1 MMPLSDVLSAVLP
14 VFCLALVGIG
24 LRRVRWL
31 TEEADATLLRLVVN
45 VLTPCLI
52 FDKVLGN
59 RALQRAENLFIPP
72 LIGFG
77 GIVLGIGTCWL
88 FRRRVGLKTDPEQ
101 RTFALVAGL
110 QNFAYVPFPLVLM
123 LFANHPDTPGVL
135 FLHNLG
141 VDIAM
146 WTLGLI
152 TLGHA
157 TGPGEWRKLINAP
170 LVAIVLSLL
179 LNSCDGAHWVPR
191 PLSITASM
199 LGACAFPL
207 GILLTGAMMADQVRQ
222 LHPARATGTLL
233 WSAIF
238 RLGIIPALML
248 GIARILPCSVEI
260 KRVILVQA
268 AMPAGIFPIVLSR
281 LYGGDPATAV
291 RIVAGTTI
299 LSLITIPLWIQWGI
313 AWLHLAP

>member
-1 MMPLSDVLSAVLP
+1 
-14 VFCLALVGIG
+14 
-24 LRRVRWL
+24 
-31 TEEADATLLRLVVN
+31 
-45 VLTPCLI
+45 
-52 FDKVLGN
+52 VLGN
-59 RALQRAENLFIPP
+59 QALQRAENLLIPP
-72 LIGFG
+72 LMGFG
-77 GIVLGIGTCWL
+77 GIVLGIGICWL

-110 QNFAYVPFPLVLM
+110 QNYGYVPFPLVLV

-135 FLHNLG
+135 FVHNLG

-146 WTLGLI
+146 WTLGLM

-179 LNSCDGAHWVPR
+179 LNACGAARWMPR
-191 PLSITASM
+191 PVGITASM

-207 GILLTGAMMADQVRQ
+207 GIMLTGAMVADQIRQ
-222 LHPARATGTLL
+222 LHPARAARALI
-233 WSAIF
+233 WSAVF
-238 RLGIIPALML
+238 RLGVIPALML
-248 GIARILPCSVEI
+248 GIVRILPCSVEV
-260 KRVILVQA
+260 KRVIVVQA
-268 AMPAGIFPIVLSR
+268 AMPAGVFPIVLSR

-299 LSLITIPLWIQWGI
+299 LSLITIPLWIQWGM
-313 AWLHLAP
+313 AWLQLAP

>member
-1 MMPLSDVLSAVLP
+1 MMSLSDVLSAVLP
-14 VFCLALVGIG
+14 VFLFALVGIG

-59 RALQRAENLFIPP
+59 QALQRAENLFIPP
-72 LIGFG
+72 VMGFG
-77 GIVLGIGTCWL
+77 GIVLGIGICWL
-88 FRRRVGLKTDPEQ
+88 FRRRVGLKTDAEQ

-110 QNFAYVPFPLVLM
+110 QNYGYVPFPLVLV

-135 FLHNLG
+135 FVHNLG

-146 WTLGLI
+146 WTLGLM

-179 LNSCDGAHWVPR
+179 LNACGAARWMPR
-191 PLSITASM
+191 PVGITASM

-207 GILLTGAMMADQVRQ
+207 GIMLTGAMVADQIRQ
-222 LHPARATGTLL
+222 LHPARAAGTLI

-238 RLGIIPALML
+238 RLGVIPALML
-248 GIARILPCSVEI
+248 GIVRVLPCSVEV
-260 KRVILVQA
+260 KRVIVVQA
-268 AMPAGIFPIVLSR
+268 AMPAGVFPIVLSR

-299 LSLITIPLWIQWGI
+299 LSLITIPLWIQVGM

>member
-1 MMPLSDVLSAVLP
+1 MMSLSDVLSAVLP
-14 VFCLALVGIG
+14 VFFLALVGIG

-59 RALQRAENLFIPP
+59 QALQRAENLFIPP
-72 LIGFG
+72 LMGFG
-77 GIVLGIGTCWL
+77 GIVLGIGLCWL
-88 FRRRVGLKTDPEQ
+88 FRRRVGLKTDSEQ

-110 QNFAYVPFPLVLM
+110 QNYGYVPFPLVLV

-135 FLHNLG
+135 FVHNLG

-146 WTLGLI
+146 WTLGLM

-179 LNSCDGAHWVPR
+179 LNACGAARWMPR
-191 PLSITASM
+191 PVGITASM

-207 GILLTGAMMADQVRQ
+207 GIMLTGAMVADQIRQ
-222 LHPARATGTLL
+222 LHPARAAGALI
-233 WSAIF
+233 WSAVF
-238 RLGIIPALML
+238 RLGVIPALML
-248 GIARILPCSVEI
+248 GIVRILPCSVEI
-260 KRVILVQA
+260 KRVIVVQA
-268 AMPAGIFPIVLSR
+268 AMPAGVFPIVLSR

-299 LSLITIPLWIQWGI
+299 LSLITIPLWIQGGM

>member
-135 FLHNLG
+135 FVHNLG

-170 LVAIVLSLL
+170 LLAIVLSLL

-222 LHPARATGTLL
+222 LHPARATGTLI

-238 RLGIIPALML
+238 RLGVIPALML

>member
-1 MMPLSDVLSAVLP
+1 M
-14 VFCLALVGIG
+14 
-24 LRRVRWL
+24 
-31 TEEADATLLRLVVN
+31 
-45 VLTPCLI
+45 
-52 FDKVLGN
+52 
-59 RALQRAENLFIPP
+59 
-72 LIGFG
+72 GFG
-77 GIVLGIGTCWL
+77 GIVLGIGICWL
-88 FRRRVGLKTDPEQ
+88 FRRRVGLKNEAEQ

-110 QNFAYVPFPLVLM
+110 QNYGYVPFPLVLV

-135 FLHNLG
+135 FVHNLG

-146 WTLGLI
+146 WTLGLM

-179 LNSCDGAHWVPR
+179 LNACGAARWMPR
-191 PLSITASM
+191 PVGITTSM

-207 GILLTGAMMADQVRQ
+207 GIMLTGAMVADQIRQ
-222 LHPARATGTLL
+222 LHPARAAGALI

-238 RLGIIPALML
+238 RLGVIPALML
-248 GIARILPCSVEI
+248 GIVRVLPCSVEV
-260 KRVILVQA
+260 KRVIVVQA
-268 AMPAGIFPIVLSR
+268 AMPAGVFPIVLSR

-299 LSLITIPLWIQWGI
+299 LSLITIPLWIQVGM

>member
-1 MMPLSDVLSAVLP
+1 MMSLSDVLSAVLP

-24 LRRVRWL
+24 LRRIRWL

-170 LVAIVLSLL
+170 LIAIILSLII
-179 LNSCDGAHWVPR
+179 NSCDAAHWVPR

-199 LGACAFPL
+199 LGACTFPL

>member
-1 MMPLSDVLSAVLP
+1 V
-14 VFCLALVGIG
+14 
-24 LRRVRWL
+24 
-31 TEEADATLLRLVVN
+31 
-45 VLTPCLI
+45 
-52 FDKVLGN
+52 
-59 RALQRAENLFIPP
+59 
-72 LIGFG
+72 
-77 GIVLGIGTCWL
+77 
-88 FRRRVGLKTDPEQ
+88 
-101 RTFALVAGL
+101 
-110 QNFAYVPFPLVLM
+110 

-135 FLHNLG
+135 FVHNLG

-146 WTLGLI
+146 WTLGLM

-179 LNSCDGAHWVPR
+179 LNACGAARWMPR
-191 PLSITASM
+191 PVGITTSM

-207 GILLTGAMMADQVRQ
+207 GIMLTGAMVADQIRQ
-222 LHPARATGTLL
+222 LHPARAAGALI

-238 RLGIIPALML
+238 RLGVIPALML
-248 GIARILPCSVEI
+248 GIVRVLPCSVEV
-260 KRVILVQA
+260 KRVIVVQA
-268 AMPAGIFPIVLSR
+268 AMPAGVFPIVLSR

-299 LSLITIPLWIQWGI
+299 LSLITIPLWIQVGM

>member
-170 LVAIVLSLL
+170 LLAIVLSLL

-260 KRVILVQA
+260 KRVIVVQA

>member
-1 MMPLSDVLSAVLP
+1 MMPLSEVLSAVMP
-14 VFCLALVGIG
+14 VFFLALVGIG

-59 RALQRAENLFIPP
+59 QALQRAENLFIPP
-72 LIGFG
+72 LMGFG
-77 GIVLGIGTCWL
+77 GIVLGIGICWL
-88 FRRRVGLKTDPEQ
+88 FRRRVGLKTDAEQ

-110 QNFAYVPFPLVLM
+110 QNYGYVPFPLILV

-135 FLHNLG
+135 FVHNLG

-146 WTLGLI
+146 WTLGLM

-179 LNSCDGAHWVPR
+179 LNACGAARWMPR
-191 PLSITASM
+191 PVGITASM
-199 LGACAFPL
+199 LGASAFPL
-207 GILLTGAMMADQVRQ
+207 GIMLTGAMVADQIRQ
-222 LHPARATGTLL
+222 LHPARAAGALI

-238 RLGIIPALML
+238 RLGVIPALML
-248 GIARILPCSVEI
+248 GIVRVLPCSVEV
-260 KRVILVQA
+260 KRVIVVQA
-268 AMPAGIFPIVLSR
+268 AMPAGVFPIVLSR

-299 LSLITIPLWIQWGI
+299 LSLITIPLWIQVGM

>member
-59 RALQRAENLFIPP
+59 RALQRAETLFIPP
-72 LIGFG
+72 LIAFG
-77 GIVLGIGTCWL
+77 GIVLGIGPCWL

-170 LVAIVLSLL
+170 LLAIVLSLL

-222 LHPARATGTLL
+222 LHPARATGTLI

-238 RLGIIPALML
+238 RLGVIPALML

>member
-135 FLHNLG
+135 FVHNLG

-199 LGACAFPL
+199 LGACTFPL

-222 LHPARATGTLL
+222 LHPARATGTLI

-238 RLGIIPALML
+238 RLGVIPALML

>member
-1 MMPLSDVLSAVLP
+1 MMSLSDVLSAVLP

-24 LRRVRWL
+24 LRRIRWL

-110 QNFAYVPFPLVLM
+110 QNFAYVPFPLVLL

-135 FLHNLG
+135 FVHNLG

-170 LVAIVLSLL
+170 LIAIILSLII
-179 LNSCDGAHWVPR
+179 NSCDAAHWVPR

-199 LGACAFPL
+199 LGACTFPL

-260 KRVILVQA
+260 KRVIVVQA

-299 LSLITIPLWIQWGI
+299 LSFITIPLWIQWGI

>member
-1 MMPLSDVLSAVLP
+1 MMSLSDVLSAVLP
-14 VFCLALVGIG
+14 VFFLALVGIG

-59 RALQRAENLFIPP
+59 QALQRAENLFIPP
-72 LIGFG
+72 LMGFG
-77 GIVLGIGTCWL
+77 GIVLGIGLCWL
-88 FRRRVGLKTDPEQ
+88 FRRRVGLKTDSEQ

-110 QNFAYVPFPLVLM
+110 QNYGYVPFPLVLV

-135 FLHNLG
+135 FVHNLG

-146 WTLGLI
+146 WTLGLM

-179 LNSCDGAHWVPR
+179 LNACGAARWMPR
-191 PLSITASM
+191 PVGITASM

-207 GILLTGAMMADQVRQ
+207 GIMLTGAMVADQIRQ
-222 LHPARATGTLL
+222 LHPARAAGALI
-233 WSAIF
+233 WSAVF
-238 RLGIIPALML
+238 RLGVIPALML
-248 GIARILPCSVEI
+248 GIVRVLPCSVEV
-260 KRVILVQA
+260 KRVIVVQA
-268 AMPAGIFPIVLSR
+268 AMPAGVFPIVLSR

-299 LSLITIPLWIQWGI
+299 LSLITIPLWIQVGM

>member
-1 MMPLSDVLSAVLP
+1 M
-14 VFCLALVGIG
+14 
-24 LRRVRWL
+24 
-31 TEEADATLLRLVVN
+31 
-45 VLTPCLI
+45 
-52 FDKVLGN
+52 
-59 RALQRAENLFIPP
+59 
-72 LIGFG
+72 GFG
-77 GIVLGIGTCWL
+77 GIVLGIGICWL

-110 QNFAYVPFPLVLM
+110 QNYGYVPFPLVLV

-135 FLHNLG
+135 FVHNLG

-146 WTLGLI
+146 WTLGLM

-179 LNSCDGAHWVPR
+179 LNACGAARWMPR
-191 PLSITASM
+191 PVGITASM

-207 GILLTGAMMADQVRQ
+207 GIMLTGAMVADQIRQ
-222 LHPARATGTLL
+222 LHPARAAGALI
-233 WSAIF
+233 WSAVF
-238 RLGIIPALML
+238 RLGVIPALML
-248 GIARILPCSVEI
+248 GIVRILPCSVEI
-260 KRVILVQA
+260 KRVIVVQA
-268 AMPAGIFPIVLSR
+268 AMPAGVFPIVLSR

-299 LSLITIPLWIQWGI
+299 LSLITIPLWIQWGM

>member
-1 MMPLSDVLSAVLP
+1 MMSLSDVLSAVLP
-14 VFCLALVGIG
+14 VFFLALIGIV
-24 LRRVRWL
+24 LRRIRWL

-77 GIVLGIGTCWL
+77 GIVLGIGICWL
-88 FRRRVGLKTDPEQ
+88 FRRRVGLKTDSEQ

-110 QNFAYVPFPLVLM
+110 QNYGYVPFPLVLM

-135 FLHNLG
+135 FIHNLG

-170 LVAIVLSLL
+170 LVAVVLSLL
-179 LNSCDGAHWVPR
+179 INTFEAAHWVPR

-207 GILLTGAMMADQVRQ
+207 GILLTGAMMADQIRQ
-222 LHPARATGTLL
+222 LHPSRATGILI

-238 RLGIIPALML
+238 RLGVIPALML

-260 KRVILVQA
+260 KRVIVVQA
-268 AMPAGIFPIVLSR
+268 AMPAGVFPIVLSR

>member
-1 MMPLSDVLSAVLP
+1 MMSLSDVLSAVLP

-24 LRRVRWL
+24 LRRIRWL

-59 RALQRAENLFIPP
+59 QALQRAENLLVPP
-72 LIGFG
+72 LMGFG
-77 GIVLGIGTCWL
+77 GIALGIGVCWL
-88 FRRRVGLKTDPEQ
+88 LRRRIGLETDPER
-101 RTFALVAGL
+101 RTFALVTGL
-110 QNFAYVPFPLVLM
+110 QNYGYVPFPLVLV

-135 FLHNLG
+135 FVHNLG

-146 WTLGLI
+146 WTVGLM

-170 LVAIVLSLL
+170 LVSIVASLL
-179 LNSCDGAHWVPR
+179 LNACGAARWMPR
-191 PLSITASM
+191 PIGITASM

-207 GILLTGAMMADQVRQ
+207 GIMLTGAMVADQMRR
-222 LHPARATGTLL
+222 LNPARAAGVLS
-233 WSAIF
+233 WSALL
-238 RLGIIPALML
+238 RLGVIPALML
-248 GIARILPCSVEI
+248 GLARVLPCSVEM
-260 KRVILVQA
+260 KRVLVVQA
-268 AMPAGIFPIVLSR
+268 AMPAGVFPIVLSR

-299 LSLITIPLWIQWGI
+299 LSLFTIPLWIRWGM
-313 AWLHLAP
+313 AWLRLSP

>member
-1 MMPLSDVLSAVLP
+1 MMPLSEVLSAVLP
-14 VFCLALVGIG
+14 VFFLAVVGIG

-59 RALQRAENLFIPP
+59 QALQRAENLFIPP
-72 LIGFG
+72 LMGFG
-77 GIVLGIGTCWL
+77 GIVLGIGICWL
-88 FRRRVGLKTDPEQ
+88 FRRRVGLKTDAEQ

-110 QNFAYVPFPLVLM
+110 QNYGYVPFPLVLV

-135 FLHNLG
+135 FVHNLG

-146 WTLGLI
+146 WTLGLM

-179 LNSCDGAHWVPR
+179 LNACGAARWMPR
-191 PLSITASM
+191 PVGITASM

-207 GILLTGAMMADQVRQ
+207 GIMLTGAMVADQIRQ
-222 LHPARATGTLL
+222 LHPARAAGALI
-233 WSAIF
+233 WSAVF
-238 RLGIIPALML
+238 RLGVIPALML
-248 GIARILPCSVEI
+248 GIVRVLPCSVEV
-260 KRVILVQA
+260 KRVIVVQA
-268 AMPAGIFPIVLSR
+268 AMPAGVFPIVLSR

-299 LSLITIPLWIQWGI
+299 LSLITIPLWIQVGM

>member
-1 MMPLSDVLSAVLP
+1 M
-14 VFCLALVGIG
+14 
-24 LRRVRWL
+24 
-31 TEEADATLLRLVVN
+31 VN

-59 RALQRAENLFIPP
+59 QALQRAENLFIPP
-72 LIGFG
+72 LMGFG
-77 GIVLGIGTCWL
+77 GIVLGIGICWL
-88 FRRRVGLKTDPEQ
+88 FRRRVGLKTDAEQ

-110 QNFAYVPFPLVLM
+110 QNYGYVPFTLVLV

-135 FLHNLG
+135 FVHNLG

-146 WTLGLI
+146 WTLGLM

-179 LNSCDGAHWVPR
+179 LNACGAARWMPR
-191 PLSITASM
+191 PVGITASM

-207 GILLTGAMMADQVRQ
+207 GIMLTGAMVADQIRQ
-222 LHPARATGTLL
+222 LHPARAAGALI
-233 WSAIF
+233 WSAVF
-238 RLGIIPALML
+238 RLGVIPALML
-248 GIARILPCSVEI
+248 GIVRVLPCSVEV
-260 KRVILVQA
+260 KRVIVVQA
-268 AMPAGIFPIVLSR
+268 AMPAGVFPIVLSR

-299 LSLITIPLWIQWGI
+299 LSLITIPLWIQVGM

>member
-77 GIVLGIGTCWL
+77 SIVLGIGTCSL

-170 LVAIVLSLL
+170 LLAIVLSLL

-222 LHPARATGTLL
+222 LHPARATGTLI

-238 RLGIIPALML
+238 RLGVIPALML

>member
-135 FLHNLG
+135 FVHNLG

-313 AWLHLAP
+313 TWLHLAP

>member
-1 MMPLSDVLSAVLP
+1 MMSLSDVLSAVLP
-14 VFCLALVGIG
+14 VFCLALIGIG

-77 GIVLGIGTCWL
+77 GIVLGIGVCWL

-123 LFANHPDTPGVL
+123 LIANHPDTPGVL

-199 LGACAFPL
+199 LGACTFPL

-222 LHPARATGTLL
+222 LHPARATGTLI

-238 RLGIIPALML
+238 RLGVIPALML

-260 KRVILVQA
+260 KRVIVVQA

>member
-1 MMPLSDVLSAVLP
+1 MPLSDVLSAVLP

-170 LVAIVLSLL
+170 LLAIVLSLL

-222 LHPARATGTLL
+222 LHPARATGTLI

-238 RLGIIPALML
+238 RLGVIPALML

-313 AWLHLAP
+313 AWLNLAP

>member
-1 MMPLSDVLSAVLP
+1 MSLSDVLSAVLP
-14 VFCLALVGIG
+14 VFFLALVGIG

-59 RALQRAENLFIPP
+59 QALQRAENLFIPP
-72 LIGFG
+72 LMGFG
-77 GIVLGIGTCWL
+77 GIVLGIGICWL
-88 FRRRVGLKTDPEQ
+88 FRRRVGLKTDAEQ

-110 QNFAYVPFPLVLM
+110 QNYGYVPFPLILV

-135 FLHNLG
+135 FVHNLG

-146 WTLGLI
+146 WTLGLM

-179 LNSCDGAHWVPR
+179 LNACGAARWMPR
-191 PLSITASM
+191 PVGITASM

-207 GILLTGAMMADQVRQ
+207 GIMLTGAMVADQIRQ
-222 LHPARATGTLL
+222 LHPARAAGALI
-233 WSAIF
+233 WSAVF
-238 RLGIIPALML
+238 RLGVIPALML
-248 GIARILPCSVEI
+248 GIVRVLPCSVEV
-260 KRVILVQA
+260 KRVIVVQA
-268 AMPAGIFPIVLSR
+268 AMPAGVFPIMLSR

-299 LSLITIPLWIQWGI
+299 LSLITIPLWIQVGM

>member
-170 LVAIVLSLL
+170 LLAIVLSLL

-222 LHPARATGTLL
+222 LHPARATGTLI

-238 RLGIIPALML
+238 RLGVIPALML

-299 LSLITIPLWIQWGI
+299 LSLITSPLWIQWGI

>member
-77 GIVLGIGTCWL
+77 SIVLGIGTCWL

-135 FLHNLG
+135 FVHNLG

-170 LVAIVLSLL
+170 LIAIILSLL
-179 LNSCDGAHWVPR
+179 INSCDGAHWVPR

-199 LGACAFPL
+199 LGACTFPL

-260 KRVILVQA
+260 KRVIVVQA

>member
-1 MMPLSDVLSAVLP
+1 MMSLSDVLSAVLP
-14 VFCLALVGIG
+14 VFFLALVGIG

-59 RALQRAENLFIPP
+59 QALQRAENLFIPP
-72 LIGFG
+72 LMGFG
-77 GIVLGIGTCWL
+77 GIVLGIGICWL
-88 FRRRVGLKTDPEQ
+88 FRRRVGLKTDAEQ

-110 QNFAYVPFPLVLM
+110 QNYGYVPFPLILV

-135 FLHNLG
+135 FVHNLG

-146 WTLGLI
+146 WTLGLM

-179 LNSCDGAHWVPR
+179 LNACGAARWMPR
-191 PLSITASM
+191 PVGITTSM

-207 GILLTGAMMADQVRQ
+207 GIMLTGAMVADQIRQ
-222 LHPARATGTLL
+222 LHPARAAGALI

-238 RLGIIPALML
+238 RLGVIPALML
-248 GIARILPCSVEI
+248 GIVRVLPCSVEV
-260 KRVILVQA
+260 KRVIVVQA
-268 AMPAGIFPIVLSR
+268 AMPAGVFPIVLSR

-299 LSLITIPLWIQWGI
+299 LSLITIPLWIQVGM

>member
-170 LVAIVLSLL
+170 LLAIVLSLL

-238 RLGIIPALML
+238 RLGVIPALML